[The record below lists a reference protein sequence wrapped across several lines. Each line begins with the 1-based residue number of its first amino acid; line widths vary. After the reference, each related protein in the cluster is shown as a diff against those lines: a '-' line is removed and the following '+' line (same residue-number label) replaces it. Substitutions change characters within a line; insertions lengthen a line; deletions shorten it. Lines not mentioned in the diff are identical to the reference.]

1 MNTPALRAIGLLPVA
16 ALMLAAMA
24 CTTKLTP
31 NPTDTTSST
40 TPGAFFTQDGTL
52 KGDQKVNAFVASN
65 FENLKD
71 EMARGQGEYLTS
83 LGSLLG
89 VQKTRQTEF
98 LALAREKYPVL
109 VPSDQ
114 TTPDQM
120 LVALARE
127 LSANPSL
134 TQGTQVNQPGI

>member
-1 MNTPALRAIGLLPVA
+1 MNITTRRALGLLPVA
-16 ALMLAAMA
+16 AFLLTVTA

-40 TPGAFFTQDGTL
+40 TPGAFFTQDGLL
-52 KGDQKVNAFVASN
+52 KEDQKVNAFVAFN

-89 VQKTRQTEF
+89 VPNNRQTEF
-98 LALAREKYPVL
+98 LSWTRGKYPVL
-109 VPSDQ
+109 VPSEQ
-114 TTPDQM
+114 TTPDQ
-120 LVALARE
+120 LVIALAQE

-134 TQGTQVNQPGI
+134 TR

>member
-1 MNTPALRAIGLLPVA
+1 METTMNITARRALGLLSVTA
-16 ALMLAAMA
+16 FLVTLTA

-40 TPGAFFTQDGTL
+40 TPGAFFTQDGLL
-52 KGDQKVNAFVASN
+52 KDDQKVNAFVAFN

-83 LGSLLG
+83 LGTLLG
-89 VQKTRQTEF
+89 VREARHADF

-109 VPSDQ
+109 VPSEQ
-114 TTPDQM
+114 TTPDQ
-120 LVALARE
+120 LVAALARE

-134 TQGTQVNQPGI
+134 TR

>member
-1 MNTPALRAIGLLPVA
+1 MRIPKWRILSLLPATVF
-16 ALMLAAMA
+16 LLTMTA

-40 TPGAFFTQDGTL
+40 TPGAFFTQDGLL
-52 KGDQKVNAFVASN
+52 KDDQKVNAFVAFN

-71 EMARGQGEYLTS
+71 EMARGHGEYLAS

-89 VQKTRQTEF
+89 VPNNRQTEF
-98 LALAREKYPVL
+98 LSWARGKYPVL
-109 VPSDQ
+109 VPSEQ
-114 TTPDQM
+114 TTPDQ
-120 LVALARE
+120 LVIALAQE

-134 TQGTQVNQPGI
+134 TR